1 MTVNAMSNLADGIVQ
16 GLFGIDL
23 IYCVQDGNF
32 YIYRDGYWDSI
43 AIVDLIGMVCEHPEA
58 RKHHIETFSI
68 STLKQ
73 IPECLKIRV
82 RKPMGAFNVN
92 GWLNFPSGMYDVA
105 GDNFIDHNKDVIST
119 IRLPYKYDS
128 TAMCALWAKTLLQIF
143 EGSIAKM
150 EVLQEFFGYCLTRD
164 TSLNKALLLIG
175 ESNSGKSTILEVL
188 RNLIGMKNCSS
199 VPMKFL
205 SNPQYTPLLI
215 NKMVNIDA
223 DVGEDA
229 KEFEATFKI
238 ITRGEPVSCNQKFVP
253 TFEFVPYC
261 KIVMAANTFPR
272 ITDHSSAF
280 YNRLVVIPCNRVFD
294 ESEQNRALPSLL
306 KEELP
311 GIFQWAL
318 AGYKRL
324 RKRGMFEKKDFM
336 REAIDD
342 LRDESNPVDVFF
354 RETVEIEIATGKSSI
369 EKNALYDK
377 YCEWCRSNGN
387 APMSAIKFG
396 KAVYQKYAS
405 VTEKKSQDYATGKR
419 IWRNLKYKEFNK
431 PQENLAWQD

>member
-1 MTVNAMSNLADGIVQ
+1 MQNPMFSIAAGVAKGNF
-16 GLFGIDL
+16 GLDV
-23 IYCVQDGNF
+23 IYCMHEDKF
-32 YIYRDGYWDSI
+32 YLYRDGYWDQVFDI
-43 AIVDLIGMVCEHPEA
+43 ELLGMICEHEKVINLGIQNYAPPTKEQ
-58 RKHHIETFSI
+58 I
-68 STLKQ
+68 LKS
-73 IPECLKIRV
+73 LKMLV
-82 RKPMGAFNVN
+82 RKPMGDFNVN
-92 GWLNFPSGMYDVA
+92 GWLNFPSGMFDVE
-105 GDNFIDHNKDVIST
+105 GGNFIDHSKNIIST
-119 IRLPYKYDS
+119 IRLPYAFNS
-128 TAMCALWAKTLLQIF
+128 SAMCPLWAKSLLEIF

-150 EVLQEFFGYCLTRD
+150 EVLQEYFGYCLTRD
-164 TSLNKALLLIG
+164 TSLNKALLLLG

-188 RNLIGMKNCSS
+188 RNLIGAKNCSS

-215 NKMVNIDA
+215 NKLVNIDA

-253 TFEFVPYC
+253 TFEFTPYC
-261 KIVMAANTFPR
+261 KIIMAANTFPR

-294 ESEQNRALPSLL
+294 EPEQNRALPSLL

-324 RKRGMFEKKDFM
+324 KKRGMFDKKDFV
-336 REAIDD
+336 REAIQD

-354 RETVEIEIATGKSSI
+354 RENIEADISGKSFI
-369 EKNALYDK
+369 EKIDLYDK
-377 YCEWCRSNGN
+377 YGSWCRTNGN

-396 KAVYQKYAS
+396 RAVYQKYANI
-405 VTEKKSQDYATGKR
+405 TEKKSQDYATGRR
-419 IWRNLKYKEFNK
+419 IWRNLKYKNTHDG
-431 PQENLAWQD
+431 QTNIGWQD